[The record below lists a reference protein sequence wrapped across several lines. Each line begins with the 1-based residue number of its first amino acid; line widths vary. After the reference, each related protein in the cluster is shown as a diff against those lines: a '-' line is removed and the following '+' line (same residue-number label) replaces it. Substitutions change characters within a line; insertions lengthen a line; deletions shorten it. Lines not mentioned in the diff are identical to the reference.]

1 MDLQDYRS
9 SRDVELVITL
19 DLLLL
24 LGSAADTELSVEQ
37 WQLVLDSQKHQ
48 ILAGS
53 SALVS
58 CG

>member
-19 DLLLL
+19 DLL